1 MSEKVFYDDGKNK
14 VTDKRFVVG
23 NETYA
28 IANITS
34 VKIDQK
40 NHSAVYGEEA
50 YLRPLTEEEI
60 KQWEEKNGLSTQ
72 WVASFMGS
80 FIATAILDLIFYVL
94 SGLRDGFSFFVFILI
109 WIVIA
114 IVIFK
119 LTLESRPQTVTD
131 YRQIE
136 RNKAYVQFYLNIST
150 AAGETQALSS
160 LDSNKI
166 QQIVEA
172 LNNAIVSR
180 G

>member
-60 KQWEEKNGLSTQ
+60 KQWEEENKSSVLWG
-72 WVASFMGS
+72 GS
-80 FIATAILDLIFYVL
+80 FIISFFVTVIFDFIYYGL
-94 SGLRDGFSFFVFILI
+94 SGFDDEFSFFVFILI

-114 IVIFK
+114 IVIAK
-119 LTLESRPQTVTD
+119 INAKSRPQTVTD

-136 RNKAYVQFYLNIST
+136 RNKAYVQFYINIST

-160 LDSNKI
+160 TDGAAIKQVADAI
-166 QQIVEA
+166 
-172 LNNAIVSR
+172 NNAIIAR